1 MTDPTVERT
10 ASVQNNAPSR
20 PVGAGLSTIQPHRCG
35 DGDLDSRLMVVHA
48 KPAGFPTIFNQSSTG
63 CPRVLAVS
71 RNGGRRDG
79 AVPMPLIAA
88 ALMSLVKSAAVI
100 SGLTLVSRITGVIRD
115 MLIAR
120 YFGATAA
127 TDAFYVAFR
136 LPNMLRRLFA
146 EGAFQQAFVPM
157 LSDVKENEA
166 PERRAEFID
175 HVFTVLGLAVLAAS
189 VLGVLAAPVLVWLI
203 AGGLADNPQAFDLA
217 TALTQWMFPYIAFM
231 SLVALAA
238 SILNTFKHF
247 AIPAATP
254 VLLNISFIGAT
265 VFVAPRLENPIWAL
279 AGAVLAGG
287 VLQLGVQAAA
297 LMRLGVIVRPRS
309 LRKSLADSAVR
320 RVMAL
325 MVPALFG
332 VGVAQLSII
341 INTNIASHLGH
352 GAVTWLNY
360 ADRLMEFPTALLGT
374 ALGTVLLPGLS
385 SAFAKGDEKGYNT
398 LLDHGLRLVVL
409 VGIPAAAG
417 LCLTA
422 EALTSFLFQGKSFT
436 PADVHA
442 TAAAVIGYAVGLIGL
457 IALKIVA
464 PAFYARKDIRTPV
477 KAAFWSL
484 VVVQLVN
491 LAAVPFLSHAGL
503 ALSVGIGSCVN
514 VLQLLVI
521 LRRRR
526 IYQPC
531 AGWMRYVLRVLAGTL
546 VMSAALWL
554 AQRGLDWT
562 AMRWSIRAA
571 GVLGI
576 VAGAAVLYFLVIFLL
591 GWRLSDLRRR

>member
-1 MTDPTVERT
+1 
-10 ASVQNNAPSR
+10 
-20 PVGAGLSTIQPHRCG
+20 
-35 DGDLDSRLMVVHA
+35 
-48 KPAGFPTIFNQSSTG
+48 
-63 CPRVLAVS
+63 
-71 RNGGRRDG
+71 
-79 AVPMPLIAA
+79 
-88 ALMSLVKSAAVI
+88 MSLVKSAAVI

-120 YFGATAA
+120 YFGATAE

-157 LSDVKENEA
+157 LSDVKENET

-189 VLGVLAAPVLVWLI
+189 VLGVLAAPLLVWLI
-203 AGGLADNPQAFDLA
+203 ASGLTDNPEAFDLA
-217 TALTQWMFPYIAFM
+217 ASLTRWMFPYIAFM

-238 SILNTFKHF
+238 SILNTFKRF

-254 VLLNISFIGAT
+254 VLLNIAFIVST
-265 VFVAPRLENPIWAL
+265 VFAAPYLDEPIWAL
-279 AGAVLAGG
+279 AGAVIAGG
-287 VLQLGVQAAA
+287 VLQLGVQVVA
-297 LMRLGVIVRPRS
+297 LMRLGIFIRPRS
-309 LRKSLADSAVR
+309 LKRSLSDSAVR
-320 RVMAL
+320 RVMTL
-325 MVPALFG
+325 MAPALFG

-385 SAFAKGDEKGYNT
+385 SAFAKGDDEGYNT
-398 LLDHGLRLVVL
+398 LLDHGLRLVTL

-442 TAAAVIGYAVGLIGL
+442 TSAAVIGYAVGLIGL

-484 VVVQLVN
+484 IVVQIVN
-491 LAAVPFLSHAGL
+491 LAAVPVFSHAGL
-503 ALSVGIGSCVN
+503 ALSVGVGSCVN
-514 VLQLLVI
+514 VLQLLFI
-521 LRRRR
+521 LRRRG
-526 IYQPC
+526 IYHPC
-531 AGWMRYVLRVLAGTL
+531 AGWMRYAARVLAGTI

-562 AMRWSIRAA
+562 AMSWSVRAA

-576 VAGAAVLYFLVIFLL
+576 VAGAALLYFFVIFLF